1 MVAAETRNNHS
12 SPTAS
17 VESPTKNEA
26 PGRQEKI

>member
-1 MVAAETRNNHS
+1 MVAAETRNSHS

-17 VESPTKNEA
+17 AESPAKNEA